1 MDPFRGADKKLG
13 ELMLRG
19 WTLLSDCC
27 SVSSCACPLMRSPDG
42 QKYCVNCEAWILDNK
57 KREKKNYNELFQSKL
72 NQVQKEKK
80 EPELKK
86 ETQPKNET
94 QKEEIKPKI
103 EKQEKKNNEE
113 QKKKETQPKN
123 ETKKEEIKPKIEKQE
138 KKNNEE
144 QKPIPNDSVIQLL
157 DNKLKM
163 LANNLIETTDN
174 LKSTQI
180 IELMDKIITLIEHY
194 KKIINA

>member
-19 WTLLSDCC
+19 WTMLSDCC

-42 QKYCVNCEAWILDNK
+42 QKYCVNCEVWVLDNK
-57 KREKKNYNELFQSKL
+57 KREKKNYNELFQSKI
-72 NQVQKEKK
+72 NQVKKEKK
-80 EPELKK
+80 DPEQKK

-94 QKEEIKPKI
+94 QKDEIKPKI

-113 QKKKETQPKN
+113 K
-123 ETKKEEIKPKIEKQE
+123 
-138 KKNNEE
+138 
-144 QKPIPNDSVIQLL
+144 KPISNDSVVQLL

-180 IELMDKIITLIEHY
+180 IELMEKIITLIEHY
-194 KKIINA
+194 KKITIAVISSISKPRSSQIVLLCLTSSSAASFAFPLL

>member
-19 WTLLSDCC
+19 WTMLSDCC
-27 SVSSCACPLMRSPDG
+27 SVSSCACPLMISPDG
-42 QKYCVNCEAWILDNK
+42 QKYCVNCEVWVLDNK
-57 KREKKNYNELFQSKL
+57 KREKKNYNELFQSKI
-72 NQVQKEKK
+72 NQVKKEKK
-80 EPELKK
+80 DPEQKK

-94 QKEEIKPKI
+94 QKDEIKPKI

-113 QKKKETQPKN
+113 K
-123 ETKKEEIKPKIEKQE
+123 
-138 KKNNEE
+138 
-144 QKPIPNDSVIQLL
+144 KPISNDSVVQLL

-180 IELMDKIITLIEHY
+180 IELMEKIITLIEHY
-194 KKIINA
+194 KKINNA